1 MRSQNSVPISTTM
14 KHYSTS
20 IQTHPKLHL
29 HTLSLRDRDWISRLV
44 RIENSKSADFNF
56 GNLFL
61 WDQTYC
67 QKVAKFDDRLIIE
80 YRKDHTLYFACPI
93 GQGPLA
99 PTIIALQAYAD
110 SHGFPLLLRGVTT
123 RYKEELERLFP
134 DCFIFTPDT
143 DFFDYIYVAEKLATL
158 SGKKLH
164 GKRNHVNRFEAEHD
178 WKFVPLTQEL
188 FPSCQTFLQQWIHL
202 HSVDTNAEQLALERA
217 FLYFDEL
224 GLEGG
229 ALFVGEELIGFT
241 IGEQIAEDT
250 FDVHFEKARS
260 DINGAYS
267 MVNRE
272 FVRQIL
278 TQHPEIVY
286 INREDDMGLE
296 NLRLAKQSYHPA
308 FLVEK
313 YTAQLHFGTSLL

>member
-1 MRSQNSVPISTTM
+1 MRFQNSAQISIIM
-14 KHYSTS
+14 NHYNTS

-29 HTLSLRDRDWISRLV
+29 HALSLTDRDWITRLV

-67 QKVAKFDDRLIIE
+67 PKVAQFDDRLIIE
-80 YRKDHTLYFACPI
+80 YRKDDTLYFSCPI
-93 GQGPLA
+93 GEGPLDSA
-99 PTIIALQAYAD
+99 VIALQTYAD
-110 SHGFPLLLRGVTT
+110 SHGFPLLLRGITT
-123 RYKEELERLFP
+123 DYKEELEQLFP
-134 DCFIFTPDT
+134 DCFTFTPDT
-143 DFFDYIYVAEKLATL
+143 DFFDYVYEAEKLATL
-158 SGKKLH
+158 QGKKLH

-178 WKFVPLTQEL
+178 WRFVPLTQAYL
-188 FPSCQTFLQQWIHL
+188 PVCRAFLQQWIAH
-202 HSVDTNAEQLALERA
+202 HDIDAKEERMALERA
-217 FLYFDEL
+217 FLHFNDL

-229 ALFVGEELIGFT
+229 ALLIGEELVGFT
-241 IGEQIAEDT
+241 IGEPIADDT

-278 TQHPEIVY
+278 DRHPEIVY
-286 INREDDMGLE
+286 INREEDMGLE

-313 YTAQLHFGTSLL
+313 YTARLNDGSSLL